1 MVGGIRILMNY
12 CLTKISLIFTMLGLV
27 NFSIAAGNEQIQL
40 YDKGLDGNVR
50 IYSVGCP
57 NGKKTS
63 IAHMLSDYGEAER
76 SGIAKQNTKDELNVV
91 IEPEEDAVSS
101 DENDDEIPESSESS
115 SVSQTAANIK
125 QKFLKLIGQDA
136 RAEVCLYP
144 ANGVA
149 QCKSYQSIDIAAKA
163 ACNLIN

>member
-1 MVGGIRILMNY
+1 M
-12 CLTKISLIFTMLGLV
+12 
-27 NFSIAAGNEQIQL
+27 
-40 YDKGLDGNVR
+40 
-50 IYSVGCP
+50 
-57 NGKKTS
+57 
-63 IAHMLSDYGEAER
+63 
-76 SGIAKQNTKDELNVV
+76 
-91 IEPEEDAVSS
+91 SS

-136 RAEVCLYP
+136 RAEFCLYP